1 MLIRPK
7 SWSWSSP
14 TAICY
19 LSIGEFTM
27 TKVAY
32 TKPELEEIGSFEEI
46 TQGASTGSALDAVF
60 PAGTPAG
67 RLTFS

>member
-1 MLIRPK
+1 
-7 SWSWSSP
+7 
-14 TAICY
+14 
-19 LSIGEFTM
+19 M

-60 PAGTPAG
+60 PVGTPAG